1 MAVLRPLHYVFCC
14 TLRPPSMAPGC
25 YRYYFRGKC
34 TLIDISILNP
44 SYCTKLVHLKSR
56 MPNFTCFRGIWQF
69 SSLPTVCPHLQR
81 FSLSLLA
88 FYLRWDPGWGECW
101 DPSPN
106 FLDLGQST
114 HVLGPGGPRNLFV
127 RTHLESLWNPQC
139 LSVCPSVT
147 EVLIISPA
155 IRLY

>member
-1 MAVLRPLHYVFCC
+1 MVVLRTLHFVCCC
-14 TLRPPSMAPGC
+14 TLRPSSMALGY
-25 YRYYFRGKC
+25 YRYNFRGKC

-101 DPSPN
+101 GPTPN
-106 FLDLGQST
+106 FLDVGQCVFNPCSGARGAPET
-114 HVLGPGGPRNLFV
+114 FLLGPTSSPLGT
-127 RTHLESLWNPQC
+127 RTVC
-139 LSVCPSVT
+139 LSVRP
-147 EVLIISPA
+147 
-155 IRLY
+155 